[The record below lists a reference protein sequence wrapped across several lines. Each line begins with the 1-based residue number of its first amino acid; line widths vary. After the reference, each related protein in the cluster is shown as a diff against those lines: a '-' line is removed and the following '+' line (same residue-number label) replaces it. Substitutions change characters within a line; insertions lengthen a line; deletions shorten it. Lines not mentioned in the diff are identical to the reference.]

1 MRARERRLKRIYN
14 LHHFPFKRR
23 KQFKELEITST
34 PSDFFER
41 HQYSFIIWTSKT
53 FDLRLFPDVLTN
65 FLLQGEQL

>member
-34 PSDFFER
+34 PSDFSER
-41 HQYSFIIWTSKT
+41 HQYSSNIWTSKT
-53 FDLRLFPDVLTN
+53 FDLKLFPDVLTK